1 MPFRWE
7 WEEHRKILLLGMK
20 WMLLAIPTGMLVGSA
35 VALFLWLLDWAT
47 QTRFEHPW
55 LLYFLPLAGV
65 GISILYETLG
75 GKSEAGN
82 NLVIDEI
89 YQPSTG
95 VPLRM
100 APLVLLGTILT
111 HLFGGSAGREG
122 TAVQMGGSLAGTLGK
137 VFGLSPRDCR
147 TLLMAGIA
155 AGFGAV
161 FGTPLTGAV
170 FALEVLVIG
179 RMSYE
184 ALVPCLIASVVG
196 DLTTT
201 AWGIS
206 HTEYAI
212 AEFAPSSNS
221 IAGVK
226 LDFMLTLKVAI
237 AGVIFGLVSWLFA
250 ELMHSLQAMM
260 KQWIRWSWLRPVV
273 GGLAVILLV
282 QLLGTSDY
290 LGLGV
295 SAPAGKSDAV
305 TIVSCF
311 QPGGA
316 GYWSW
321 WWKLLFTVVTL
332 SCGFKGGEVTPLFFI
347 GAALGNA
354 LAQLMGAP
362 VGLFAGLGFVAVFA
376 GATNTPLACTIM
388 AIELFAPHSPGLF
401 QSGFVVYAAIAC
413 FVAYAVSGH
422 SGIYL
427 SQRLPQR
434 TSDGLAEEY
443 TTLRQKRQ

>member
-1 MPFRWE
+1 M
-7 WEEHRKILLLGMK
+7 
-20 WMLLAIPTGMLVGSA
+20 
-35 VALFLWLLDWAT
+35 
-47 QTRFEHPW
+47 
-55 LLYFLPLAGV
+55 
-65 GISILYETLG
+65 
-75 GKSEAGN
+75 
-82 NLVIDEI
+82 
-89 YQPSTG
+89 
-95 VPLRM
+95 
-100 APLVLLGTILT
+100 
-111 HLFGGSAGREG
+111 
-122 TAVQMGGSLAGTLGK
+122 
-137 VFGLSPRDCR
+137 
-147 TLLMAGIA
+147 
-155 AGFGAV
+155 
-161 FGTPLTGAV
+161 
-170 FALEVLVIG
+170 LVIG

-184 ALVPCLIASVVG
+184 ALVPCLIASVAG

-212 AEFAPSSNS
+212 AKFSTSASS
-221 IAGVK
+221 IAGMK
-226 LDFMLTLKVAI
+226 LELGLALKVAV

-250 ELMHSLQAMM
+250 EMMHSLQDRM
-260 KQWIRWSWLRPVV
+260 KRWISWSCLRPVV
-273 GGLAVILLV
+273 GGVAVILLV

-295 SAPAGKSDAV
+295 SAPAGNRDAV

-321 WWKLLFTVVTL
+321 WWKLVFTVVTL

-388 AIELFAPHSPGLF
+388 AIELFAPHSPQLL
-401 QSGFVVYAAIAC
+401 QSGLVVYAALAC
-413 FVAYAVSGH
+413 FLAYAVSGH

-434 TSDGLAEEY
+434 GDDTAAGEY
-443 TTLRQKRQ
+443 ITLRQRRQ